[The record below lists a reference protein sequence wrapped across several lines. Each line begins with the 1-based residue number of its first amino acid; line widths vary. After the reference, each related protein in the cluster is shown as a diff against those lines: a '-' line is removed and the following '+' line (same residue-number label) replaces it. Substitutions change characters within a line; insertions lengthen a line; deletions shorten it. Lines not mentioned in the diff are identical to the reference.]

1 METIKR
7 GPGRP
12 KNESRAER
20 VSRVPLGAP
29 RLKLTVPDDS
39 PDTVRRW
46 LNDQESRLEDAEAG
60 GYRFVERISNV
71 GTPDVIPGNTDTG
84 SRTSKIVGVKDDGSP
99 LRAYLMEIDRETY
112 EADQAAKADRIKEV
126 EDTIRSGNI
135 DGKASDGRYIPTEG
149 IRMR

>member
-1 METIKR
+1 
-7 GPGRP
+7 
-12 KNESRAER
+12 
-20 VSRVPLGAP
+20 
-29 RLKLTVPDDS
+29 
-39 PDTVRRW
+39 
-46 LNDQESRLEDAEAG
+46 LEDAEAG

>member
-29 RLKLTVPDDS
+29 RLKLDFPQVTDK
-39 PDTVRRW
+39 VRRV
-46 LNDQESRLEDAEAG
+46 LNDVDSRLDDALNG
-60 GYRFVERISNV
+60 GYNFVDRVENLS
-71 GTPDVIPGNTDTG
+71 TSDVIPGNTDTG